1 MDRGTDIARRSPC
14 THAKHLLRWAGVV
27 FGGRPE
33 QGIPHSAHRMRGTTA
48 ECFFAQVHAP

>member
-1 MDRGTDIARRSPC
+1 MDRGTDIARRSPR

-27 FGGRPE
+27 FDGRPE
-33 QGIPHSAHRMRGTTA
+33 QGIPHFVHRMRGTSV